1 MVEWASLHDARGSS
15 EQVPV
20 LLAAAAAAG
29 PDEHEPWVD
38 LWDRLCHQGTVY
50 SASYAAL
57 PALARLSLRGD
68 PDGCVY
74 ALHLAADIIAST
86 DGPEDSATVRQ
97 RYRHEL
103 AALHAVAARNLRHAK
118 DDTAFVYGLEALM
131 AFEDG
136 GVWQRNLHRL
146 ANGEAEFE
154 CPSCGEFLLLGLDGP
169 PFQLESG
176 TDASVART
184 TVTPVEP
191 SAATVE
197 GRLLALARANDRPA
211 VAAALPQ
218 LFGDATCPHCHT
230 PFQVSQALR

>member
-1 MVEWASLHDARGSS
+1 MVEWSSLRDARGPA
-15 EQVPV
+15 ERVPV

-29 PDEHEPWVD
+29 PDEQDPWDD

-57 PALARLSLRGD
+57 PALTKMSRRGD
-68 PDGCVY
+68 PDGYVL

-86 DGPEDSATVRQ
+86 DGPEDRAMIRQ

-103 AALHAVAARNLRHAK
+103 ADLCLVAARNLRHAK
-118 DDTAFVYGLEALM
+118 DDTAFVYLLEALM

-136 GVWQRNLHRL
+136 GVWQRNLHQL

-154 CPSCGEFLLLGLDGP
+154 CPSCGEFLSLGLDGP

-176 TDASVART
+176 TDASVAPT
-184 TVTPVEP
+184 TVTPAEP
-191 SAATVE
+191 SPATVE

-211 VAAALPQ
+211 VAAALPH

-230 PFQVSQALR
+230 PFQVSQALS